1 MLVSS
6 IFVNPAQFAAH
17 EDFGSY
23 PRQHE
28 EDLRKLKEAGVD
40 MVFLPTKDSM
50 YPEARDPPHFSSEMP
65 AQFLSCPFHGSYVL
79 FLSVRRGGAAQLCWP
94 AASVGLHP
102 AHCPSKSSTD
112 THDSTKYSI
121 IDRRYT
127 LPI

>member
-1 MLVSS
+1 MVVSS

-50 YPEARDPPHFSSEMP
+50 YPEASPPPGFSPACSIVGTNASSRFEMASTARVLLCAPVVVVGKRPARCPCQPSRDAAAP
-65 AQFLSCPFHGSYVL
+65 
-79 FLSVRRGGAAQLCWP
+79 RRRKQRC
-94 AASVGLHP
+94 
-102 AHCPSKSSTD
+102 
-112 THDSTKYSI
+112 
-121 IDRRYT
+121 
-127 LPI
+127 

>member
-1 MLVSS
+1 MEEELGMLTVDTVAEYRAWRRKLVLPDGGTVGFFPTMGALHEGHLDLARAAKEHGCSVVVSS

-50 YPEARDPPHFSSEMP
+50 QPRHS
-65 AQFLSCPFHGSYVL
+65 
-79 FLSVRRGGAAQLCWP
+79 QLLECVP
-94 AASVGLHP
+94 RAVMG
-102 AHCPSKSSTD
+102 
-112 THDSTKYSI
+112 DS
-121 IDRRYT
+121 
-127 LPI
+127 